1 MRSYRKEENIMTAK
15 NNFFVL
21 LVIFIMLAVAA
32 CNLPTGVA
40 PANQGP
46 ADSNTATPTATFTA
60 IAVDFSET
68 PSPTTAAEA
77 CKPTVITS
85 VVANVRSGPG
95 QVYGVIGSLP
105 QGGSANVAGK
115 SYDGTWWYIE
125 FAAGTGGFAWISS
138 TVTTPAC
145 IPTTLA
151 SIVAP
156 PTPIVPTD
164 VPVAVAPAS
173 PTTVSGGGSGIHL
186 YPINPGL
193 ILINSPTPTK
203 IKLQINPGLIQ
214 PIKPILPV
222 GP

>member
-1 MRSYRKEENIMTAK
+1 MTAK
-15 NNFFVL
+15 NKIFVL
-21 LVIFIMLAVAA
+21 LVIFIMLAVTA

-40 PANQGP
+40 PANQGSS
-46 ADSNTATPTATFTA
+46 DGDTAAPTATFTA
-60 IAVDFSET
+60 IAPAFSET
-68 PSPTTAAEA
+68 PSPTATEA
-77 CKPTVITS
+77 CKPTVTTS

-138 TVTTPAC
+138 TVTTPNC

-156 PTPIVPTD
+156 PTPIGPTEVPTE
-164 VPVAVAPAS
+164 VAAAPSA
-173 PTTVSGGGSGIHL
+173 TTIPGSGGPHLL
-186 YPINPGL
+186 YPVNPGL
-193 ILINSPTPTK
+193 ILIYSPTPTK
-203 IKLQINPGLIQ
+203 IKFQINPNLIQ
-214 PIKPILPV
+214 PVKPILP
-222 GP
+222 GPIGP